1 MKDVKDVLCIY
12 YSRTGN
18 TKKAMEEIAQAL
30 DAELAELHD
39 DVDRGG
45 WQGWLRCGL
54 DAMRRTTRPVSVE
67 TKRPLKDYRLVILG
81 TPVWAGRCSS
91 VMRGFLK
98 SRGQELGDVAYVVTR
113 SSGGRFE
120 EVYDQMDLYV
130 PGGRQLAVSLRSGAV
145 GYEFWQEDFLRQ
157 VREFLAAKK

>member
-1 MKDVKDVLCIY
+1 MKDVKDVICIY

-18 TKKAMEEIAQAL
+18 TKKAMEEIAQDL

-39 DVDRGG
+39 DVDRSG
-45 WQGWLRCGL
+45 WQGWLRSGL

-67 TKRPLKDYRLVILG
+67 TRRPLKDYRLVILG

-98 SRGQELGDVAYVVTR
+98 ARGQELGNVAYVVTR
-113 SSGGRFE
+113 SSNGRFE

-130 PGGRQLAVSLRSGAV
+130 PGQRQFAVSLRSGAV

-157 VREFLAAKK
+157 AREFLSAKK